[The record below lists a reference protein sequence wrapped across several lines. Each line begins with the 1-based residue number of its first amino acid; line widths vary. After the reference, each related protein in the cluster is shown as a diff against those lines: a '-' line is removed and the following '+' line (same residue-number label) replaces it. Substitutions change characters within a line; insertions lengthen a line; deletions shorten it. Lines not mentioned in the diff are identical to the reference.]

1 MNATQVQQYLE
12 QGILPDTI
20 RSFGIVPE
28 AVIQEAIRKKQAA
41 AKVSPAVAD
50 QVQATV
56 TETTAPV
63 WETPAHEEIDLA
75 TVSPEDLGLDPFDF
89 SDPLVKKIYRA
100 QDANDDPYPKFPEVL
115 KQSKGFVT
123 WKGDVQDKQPY
134 QSGTTIPASY
144 NKSNHL
150 VTYQTALKNI
160 LEGKGYPHL
169 GLVPREGRIAFDIDS
184 CRDPLT
190 GQVKQWAIDFIKLFP
205 STYCEVTPSLTGLR
219 VWAFVPSLAGQRIT
233 IYKIDPVLAAVASK
247 APQIEVL
254 TTRYATITGVPYL
267 NAPSSVAELSEQGY
281 APIREYL
288 EKLGGGSGGNKK
300 PVDASLDSPE
310 IPRGSRYT
318 ELLRIAG
325 LLRGAGMTA
334 EKIYE
339 HLLDILENRCPGYG
353 PEYPEKLKSIAQGI
367 GSKPDGITEALNR
380 EQAKIPYVPGS
391 LVVGAGYTQESLD
404 AATKQQ
410 QTAKAATAVETIPIV
425 DDPSDHDSRFEMT
438 GETFNTKVYED
449 VSRRFTAYPEPG
461 DDLISQLAKKLVT
474 GTPIPL
480 AYVREPLKAIV
491 LHAIDG
497 KVIHPAHRG
506 LTMRGNYF
514 SLGESEGGKTTGLE
528 YALRAAGLIFSTCQ
542 IHPESLF
549 RYKSEQ
555 TFIRSFTPEGTI
567 KRDAQGNIKSGRA
580 GHPSQFLHIK
590 EGNLVANSSDY
601 FAAVFSMLTNLYDQT
616 EAATES
622 MTNGAFDA
630 GTIRTS
636 TVMCFTPSDYAA
648 TFGGKGAIGGG
659 GLNRWGL
666 VNPPEDHS
674 YDERDWEP
682 VSDAEIQ
689 TVISPLASKVFE
701 LRQHDPVVLIE
712 EDGAG
717 KIRLETK
724 AMLKKAGKAGKRLLE
739 YFMREQVAQAV
750 VAADTRLV
758 MTTQQAAYAKR
769 WVEAQVECRLNCWP
783 SDANNQIESMEH
795 AMRKTVN
802 GHFVSETRLKDA
814 CNFYREG
821 SGGWF
826 AFNAARNNMMASEAI
841 KLTGKTRKGARLYCP
856 GFCTIHPPVKEDD
869 KSKKM

>member
-1 MNATQVQQYLE
+1 VYTVVDDSP
-12 QGILPDTI
+12 IIPLPE
-20 RSFGIVPE
+20 R
-28 AVIQEAIRKKQAA
+28 
-41 AKVSPAVAD
+41 VS
-50 QVQATV
+50 
-56 TETTAPV
+56 E
-63 WETPAHEEIDLA
+63 
-75 TVSPEDLGLDPFDF
+75 
-89 SDPLVKKIYRA
+89 LVKHDKERVNASEDGPPI
-100 QDANDDPYPKFPEVL
+100 PYGSHDIEL
-115 KQSKGFVT
+115 T
-123 WKGDVQDKQPY
+123 
-134 QSGTTIPASY
+134 
-144 NKSNHL
+144 
-150 VTYQTALKNI
+150 
-160 LEGKGYPHL
+160 
-169 GLVPREGRIAFDIDS
+169 RIAGVLRNAGMSAEKIEEHLID
-184 CRDPLT
+184 
-190 GQVKQWAIDFIKLFP
+190 V
-205 STYCEVTPSLTGLR
+205 CEKRCEGYGSD
-219 VWAFVPSLAGQRIT
+219 
-233 IYKIDPVLAAVASK
+233 YKEMARKIARS
-247 APQIEVL
+247 I
-254 TTRYATITGVPYL
+254 G
-267 NAPSSVAELSEQGY
+267 
-281 APIREYL
+281 
-288 EKLGGGSGGNKK
+288 KK
-300 PVDASLDSPE
+300 PV
-310 IPRGSRYT
+310 
-318 ELLRIAG
+318 
-325 LLRGAGMTA
+325 
-334 EKIYE
+334 
-339 HLLDILENRCPGYG
+339 G
-353 PEYPEKLKSIAQGI
+353 P
-367 GSKPDGITEALNR
+367 
-380 EQAKIPYVPGS
+380 
-391 LVVGAGYTQESLD
+391 VVGTAYVGVGQMAD
-404 AATKQQ
+404 AQAA
-410 QTAKAATAVETIPIV
+410 QTPIVPIV

-528 YALRAAGLIFSTCQ
+528 YAVRAAGLIFSTCQ